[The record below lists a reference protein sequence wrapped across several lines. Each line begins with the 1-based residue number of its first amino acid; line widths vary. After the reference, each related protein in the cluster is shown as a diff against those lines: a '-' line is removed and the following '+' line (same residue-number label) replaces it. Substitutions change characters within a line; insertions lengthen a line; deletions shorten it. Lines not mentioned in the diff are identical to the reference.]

1 MDVFGLGCDPLES
14 FITLLK
20 GERCDNLLV
29 FTLLLVDKGAFYYF
43 YSTCKIISIGILNVE
58 YTLSG

>member
-29 FTLLLVDKGAFYYF
+29 FTLLLVDSGAFYYCIQCVKF
-43 YSTCKIISIGILNVE
+43 LAQE
-58 YTLSG
+58 F

>member
-20 GERCDNLLV
+20 GERCDNLLA
-29 FTLLLVDKGAFYYF
+29 FTLLLVDKGAFHYF
-43 YSTCKIISIGILNVE
+43 IQRVIFLA
-58 YTLSG
+58 